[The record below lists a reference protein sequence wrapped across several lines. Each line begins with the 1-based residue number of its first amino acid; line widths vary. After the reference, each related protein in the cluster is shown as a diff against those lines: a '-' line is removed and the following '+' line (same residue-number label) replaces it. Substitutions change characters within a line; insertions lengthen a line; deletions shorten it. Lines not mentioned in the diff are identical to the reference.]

1 MQFPARVIDA
11 AVSADATRPALTFYD
26 DSPDGRG
33 ERIEISRRVLRTW
46 VAKAANALQEGL
58 DVQPGSV
65 VLVDLPSPHWRL
77 AYWALAVWSVGAT
90 LTVDIH
96 EGADVLVTTDPDSDV
111 AEDSDE
117 VVAVALPALSRSFG
131 RELRSGVMDEAAELA
146 SYADDFTAWGEHE
159 ADDVA
164 LVHGGERVT
173 YADLLEGL
181 EELPP
186 GARTLVTTT
195 DPGLLVRQVLQV
207 LASDGSAVLVR
218 GGGAAGAHHPDGAYE
233 ERLASEN
240 VTHRS
245 PTTLPG

>member
-1 MQFPARVIDA
+1 MQLPARVLADA
-11 AVSADATRPALTFYD
+11 VAADATRPALTFYD
-26 DSPDGRG
+26 DTAEGGG

-90 LTVDIH
+90 LTVDVH
-96 EGADVLVTTDPDSDV
+96 EGADVLVTVDPDSDV

-117 VVAVALPALSRSFG
+117 VVAVALPALSRGFG

-146 SYADDFTAWGEHE
+146 SYADDFTAWDEPDAE
-159 ADDVA
+159 DVA
-164 LVHGGERVT
+164 LVHDGERIG
-173 YADLLEGL
+173 YAALLDGL
-181 EELPP
+181 EPLPR
-186 GARTLVTTT
+186 GARTLLTTA

-207 LASDGSAVLVR
+207 LAADGSAVLVR
-218 GGGAAGAHHPDGAYE
+218 PADAATGHD
-233 ERLASEN
+233 ERLTAEGVN
-240 VTHRS
+240 HRS
-245 PTTLPG
+245 PSTLAD